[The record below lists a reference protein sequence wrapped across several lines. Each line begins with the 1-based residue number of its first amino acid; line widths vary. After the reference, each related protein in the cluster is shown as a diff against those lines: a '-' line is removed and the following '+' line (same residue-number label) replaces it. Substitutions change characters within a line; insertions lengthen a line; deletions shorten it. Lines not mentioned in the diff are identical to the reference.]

1 MHCLGA
7 RAGLPYQ
14 VNDRLPRFA
23 VCPVQ
28 LEGAATTP
36 ALLLPFP
43 SPPLCC
49 CCCWAATSICSL
61 NDDTPDLE
69 FPPGVP
75 FSRTCRPEACDF
87 CHSTHTPR
95 KGQFTCERE
104 GSSQVLSRGSIR
116 GQIAQGTY
124 TIALCGGGTAEGYAS
139 LHVCVCVSLLS
150 LACLLGGSAIAHSTA
165 SCFLP
170 LLLEKDFRPPKGV
183 IPNAKQHWRQL
194 SFLACIF
201 NPPCATEV
209 AFWFFLLSSHALFP
223 LLGSSHTLSLSFS
236 RLHPTSV
243 LTPPITPY
251 WNSTL
256 SCLSSPLSDQ
266 TPDRVHTTGAQWPLQ
281 ALVV

>member
-49 CCCWAATSICSL
+49 CCCWAATSTCSL

-104 GSSQVLSRGSIR
+104 GSSQVLSKGSIR

-139 LHVCVCVSLLS
+139 LHVVCVFLLS
-150 LACLLGGSAIAHSTA
+150 LACLLGGSAIALHSLLFPSAA
-165 SCFLP
+165 S
-170 LLLEKDFRPPKGV
+170 RKGFPSTKRSNSQCKAALAATV
-183 IPNAKQHWRQL
+183 FSCLHLQPSLRHQS
-194 SFLACIF
+194 SFL
-201 NPPCATEV
+201 V
-209 AFWFFLLSSHALFP
+209 FP
-223 LLGSSHTLSLSFS
+223 FSLHTHTHSLSFS
-236 RLHPTSV
+236 RSHPASV

-256 SCLSSPLSDQ
+256 SCPSSPPSDQ

-281 ALVV
+281 ALVF